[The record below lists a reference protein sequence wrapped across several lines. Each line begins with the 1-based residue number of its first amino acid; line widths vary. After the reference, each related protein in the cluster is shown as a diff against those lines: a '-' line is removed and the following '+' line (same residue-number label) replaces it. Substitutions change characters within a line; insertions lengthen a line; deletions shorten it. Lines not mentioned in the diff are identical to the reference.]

1 MQVLSL
7 IERVE
12 RRDLYNLSAKA
23 RIPKISA
30 EDGQASKKWDLLDKM
45 AKNPKEHELE
55 KNIHANLADEPKTK
69 LKHTDLWVQVMIIT
83 QL

>member
-12 RRDLYNLSAKA
+12 RRDLYNLSARA
-23 RIPKISA
+23 RVPKVGHVG
-30 EDGQASKKWDLLDKM
+30 DQASTKWKLLDEM
-45 AKNPKEHELE
+45 AENPKEYELE
-55 KNIHANLADEPKTK
+55 KKIHANLADELVRKTK

-83 QL
+83 